1 MNVQFTLYNVCYL
14 HLHQV
19 ELFHLVQG
27 DTVLPLPDAL
37 ADLFDQLGQIL
48 NISILADL
56 LDQLGPDS
64 FAQDDVQDRLVGL
77 RKTDGGVEVQE
88 RISIDYGVLGFLYG
102 VFYIWDSVLVRVY
115 LVFWVVYMIF

>member
-1 MNVQFTLYNVCYL
+1 M
-14 HLHQV
+14 
-19 ELFHLVQG
+19 
-27 DTVLPLPDAL
+27 
-37 ADLFDQLGQIL
+37 ADLF
-48 NISILADL
+48 
-56 LDQLGPDS
+56 DQLGPDS
-64 FAQDDVQDRLVGL
+64 FAQNDVQDRLVGL